1 MATPV
6 HGLYVNG
13 HGKTLSNTLC
23 FLPPL
28 FTEIAM
34 AENYGR
40 ILYGMR
46 CKYSKQ
52 PVFAMINDIH
62 VNLIGQLNMLLSDNT
77 TAVGFPVM
85 SHTGI
90 AIVNKQNTPDIKWS
104 TSIIKDNLFDFFV
117 DDSRRVIPTAV
128 KTPAYVLRKLD
139 MRLNTQ
145 TGDIMADIRV
155 PRDLYTASA
164 DDLSPELFDKLM
176 EQKHNVTDSFSPS
189 LIQEAGAFF
198 EKNMSKITKDH
209 KFKQTPEFRH
219 YEGAINRLMYISY
232 VNRKF
237 LEAVGIKS
245 EDMLG
250 DVHKYLMT
258 DYLAEHAH
266 KLILHKVLHIDIEP
280 ADSSQFIDYL
290 HSEKY
295 QIGLSTILN
304 KLKSSIIESRLME
317 SSYSKPFKMWC
328 STCRGLEPIDERRA
342 AYKSIESVF
351 QSREN
356 MPKSVREFAVDN
368 TRELG
373 PAGEEKFRGLLSP
386 HIVITNILYPCF
398 LYSMDP
404 DTCDLLPEFTP
415 EHIQLFEYMIANL
428 PLYTLDKA
436 KVLRFIELVTPHVVD
451 SMVTSLIWSSVN
463 PGDDSMETYSRI
475 FSLAFNTLTHK
486 PYNYTVEDIVL
497 VYGVVIYN
505 MPTYIDLS
513 AAIYRTP
520 VNIHPRE
527 YGSSRANTLDVNMPD
542 LPGSIWNLPNNNQQ
556 TKTHDANAWLE
567 PVMSKKLSRRT
578 VKLSKRSKKTL
589 NSVLNTAPIRGQLTS
604 TEMAR
609 LAIDVLLHGKYTY
622 LTLTVRRNPA
632 LYVNKLFDMVTRFN
646 V

>member
-1 MATPV
+1 MMATPV
-6 HGLYVNG
+6 HGLYING
-13 HGKTLSNTLC
+13 HGKTLSNTFC

-77 TAVGFPVM
+77 TALGFPVM

-198 EKNMSKITKDH
+198 EKYRSRLTNVN
-209 KFKQTPEFRH
+209 FKQTPEFRH
-219 YEGAINRLMYISY
+219 YEGAINRLMYIGY

-258 DYLAEHAH
+258 DYLAKHAH

-475 FSLAFNTLTHK
+475 FLSAFNTLTHK

-513 AAIYRTP
+513 AAVYRSP
-520 VNIHPRE
+520 ANIHPSE
-527 YGSSRANTLDVNMPD
+527 YGSSRADPPETNIRESV
-542 LPGSIWNLPNNNQQ
+542 GSIWNLPNNNRQ
-556 TKTHDANAWLE
+556 TRNQGDNARLE
-567 PVMSKKLSRRT
+567 PVMSKKLRRHT
-578 VKLSKRSKKTL
+578 NKQARRSKKRL
-589 NSVLNTAPIRGQLTS
+589 NIVTRESSNRELSGDDLVKVASDELLN
-604 TEMAR
+604 
-609 LAIDVLLHGKYTY
+609 GKYLY
-622 LTLTVRRNPA
+622 LTETVKKKPD
-632 LYVNKLFDMVTRFN
+632 LYIERLFGMVTRFH